1 MDKSIIA
8 ANRKRKISGSFG
20 WMEHRFIREGYIKV
34 LTKQEILLYF
44 FLALVSDKNGISFYG
59 ADRAMSL
66 LKLEEAAFFGAL
78 SGLEQKDFICRQGNK
93 VQLLSLPEYETQA
106 PVITQKRLN
115 KTLSVSEIL
124 KRAGHGQE

>member
-20 WMEHRFIREGYIKV
+20 WIEHRFIREGYIKA

-59 ADRAMSL
+59 ADRVMSL
-66 LKLEEAAFFGAL
+66 LQLEEAAYFRAL
-78 SGLEQKDFICRQGNK
+78 SGLEQKDFIYRQGNK

-106 PVITQKRLN
+106 SVITQKRLN

-124 KRAGHGQE
+124 KRAGHGQK

>member
-66 LKLEEAAFFGAL
+66 LQLEEFAYFGAL
-78 SGLEQKDFICRQGNK
+78 SGLEQKDFICR
-93 VQLLSLPEYETQA
+93 
-106 PVITQKRLN
+106 VITQKRLN

-124 KRAGHGQE
+124 KRAGHGQK

>member
-8 ANRKRKISGSFG
+8 ANRKRKLSGSFG

-66 LKLEEAAFFGAL
+66 LKLEESAYFGAL
-78 SGLEQKDFICRQGNK
+78 SGLEQKDFIYRQGNK
-93 VQLLSLPEYETQA
+93 VQLLSLPEYETRT
-106 PVITQKRLN
+106 PVIGQGRFE
-115 KTLSVSEIL
+115 KTLSVAEIL

>member
-1 MDKSIIA
+1 MDKSIILTH
-8 ANRKRKISGSFG
+8 RKRKISGSFG
-20 WMEHRFIREGYIKV
+20 WIEHRFIREGYIKA

-66 LKLEEAAFFGAL
+66 LKLEEAAYFGAL

-93 VQLLSLPEYETQA
+93 VQLLSLPEYETQTQ
-106 PVITQKRLN
+106 VITQKRLN